1 VREKGDSRVA
11 DATFTLEC
19 SHFDVTAKAMP
30 NLTLRDVPA
39 DLHLWLKQQA
49 EAHRRSLNQ
58 EVILQLD
65 ALRGLPASR
74 SDADLRLARMRAIA
88 ARAARLPVLDERPEA
103 EILGLDADG
112 LPR

>member
-1 VREKGDSRVA
+1 MLK
-11 DATFTLEC
+11 C
-19 SHFDVTAKAMP
+19 SHFDVTTKPMP

-49 EAHRRSLNQ
+49 QAHRRSLNQ

-65 ALRGLPASR
+65 ALRSLPASQ
-74 SDADLRLARMRAIA
+74 SDADLRLARIRAIA
-88 ARAARLPVLDERPEA
+88 AHTARLPVLDERPEA
-103 EILGLDADG
+103 QILGLGEDG

>member
-1 VREKGDSRVA
+1 
-11 DATFTLEC
+11 
-19 SHFDVTAKAMP
+19 MP

-49 EAHRRSLNQ
+49 GQHRRSLNQ

-65 ALRGLPASR
+65 ALRGRTASP
-74 SDADLRLARMRAIA
+74 SDADQRLARIRAVA
-88 ARAARLPVLDERPEA
+88 ARTAALPVLDTRSEA
-103 EILGLDADG
+103 EILGLGTDG

>member
-1 VREKGDSRVA
+1 
-11 DATFTLEC
+11 
-19 SHFDVTAKAMP
+19 MP

-49 EAHRRSLNQ
+49 VAHRRSLNQ

-65 ALRGLPASR
+65 ALRGRNAGP
-74 SDADLRLARMRAIA
+74 SDAETRLARIREIA
-88 ARAARLPVLDERPEA
+88 LRTADMPVVDARSED
-103 EILGLDADG
+103 EILGLDANG